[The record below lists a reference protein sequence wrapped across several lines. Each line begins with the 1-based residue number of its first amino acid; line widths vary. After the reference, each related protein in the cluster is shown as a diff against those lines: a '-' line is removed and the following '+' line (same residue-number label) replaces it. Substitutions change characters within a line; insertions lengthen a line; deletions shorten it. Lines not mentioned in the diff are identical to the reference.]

1 MNSYKVLK
9 FDEAFVYLI
18 QDGKIK
24 KVARDLF
31 DFDIKLGD
39 TVDYIQDGDIVVV
52 LPSQKATDE
61 VVDDE
66 ASTKSALLQGIL
78 NLFLETL
85 AIHNNDLGNLKK
97 IFSQLLVTL
106 FMAWSLIGVILIE
119 FLLLL
124 ESLIVFECLALERS
138 RLGRIGRKGLVR
150 RAVFHVDGVNVVYEA
165 HDLIV
170 VHEIGQPAAELGR
183 EVIFAV
189 GKCASTAEAAHRVAH
204 AAMDALLDLA
214 RDDGAVS

>member
-52 LPSQKATDE
+52 LPSQKATDK
-61 VVDDE
+61 VVYDE

-119 FLLLL
+119 SLLLL
-124 ESLIVFECLALERS
+124 ESLIVFVWWLLVKGVRSLHLVDNSRRYMAYRKEKKATQNRENREEEERLLRLALAQE
-138 RLGRIGRKGLVR
+138 KTKQTETK
-150 RAVFHVDGVNVVYEA
+150 ATD
-165 HDLIV
+165 D
-170 VHEIGQPAAELGR
+170 
-183 EVIFAV
+183 
-189 GKCASTAEAAHRVAH
+189 ASASEEQAPTSKE
-204 AAMDALLDLA
+204 DTEEN
-214 RDDGAVS
+214 

>member
-9 FDEAFVYLI
+9 FDEVFVYLI

-52 LPSQKATDE
+52 LPSQKATDK
-61 VVDDE
+61 VVYDE

-85 AIHNNDLGNLKK
+85 AIHNNDLSNLKK

-124 ESLIVFECLALERS
+124 ESLIVFVWWLLVKGVRSLHLVDNSRRYMAYRKEKKSTQNRENREEEERLLRLALAQE
-138 RLGRIGRKGLVR
+138 KTKQTETK
-150 RAVFHVDGVNVVYEA
+150 ATD
-165 HDLIV
+165 D
-170 VHEIGQPAAELGR
+170 
-183 EVIFAV
+183 
-189 GKCASTAEAAHRVAH
+189 ASASEEQAPTSKE
-204 AAMDALLDLA
+204 DTEEN
-214 RDDGAVS
+214 

>member
-39 TVDYIQDGDIVVV
+39 TIDYIQDGDIVVV
-52 LPSQKATDE
+52 LPSQKATDK
-61 VVDDE
+61 VVYDE

-124 ESLIVFECLALERS
+124 ESLIVFVWWLLVKGVRSLHLVDNSRRYMAYRKEKKATQNRENREEEERLLRLALAQE
-138 RLGRIGRKGLVR
+138 KTKQTETK
-150 RAVFHVDGVNVVYEA
+150 ATD
-165 HDLIV
+165 D
-170 VHEIGQPAAELGR
+170 
-183 EVIFAV
+183 
-189 GKCASTAEAAHRVAH
+189 ASASEEQAPTSKE
-204 AAMDALLDLA
+204 DTEEN
-214 RDDGAVS
+214 

>member
-39 TVDYIQDGDIVVV
+39 TVDYIQDGDIVVI
-52 LPSQKATDE
+52 LPSQKATDK
-61 VVDDE
+61 VVYDE

-124 ESLIVFECLALERS
+124 ESLIVFVWWLLVKGIRSLHLVDNSRSYMAFRKEKKATQNRENREEEERLLRLALAQE
-138 RLGRIGRKGLVR
+138 KTKQTETK
-150 RAVFHVDGVNVVYEA
+150 ATD
-165 HDLIV
+165 D
-170 VHEIGQPAAELGR
+170 
-183 EVIFAV
+183 
-189 GKCASTAEAAHRVAH
+189 ASASEEQAPTSKE
-204 AAMDALLDLA
+204 DTEEN
-214 RDDGAVS
+214 

>member
-24 KVARDLF
+24 KVARDFF

-52 LPSQKATDE
+52 LPSQKATDK
-61 VVDDE
+61 VVYDE

-119 FLLLL
+119 SLLLL
-124 ESLIVFECLALERS
+124 ESLIVFVWWLLVKGVRSLHLVDNSRRYMAYRKEKKATQNRENREEEERLLRLALAQE
-138 RLGRIGRKGLVR
+138 KTKQTETK
-150 RAVFHVDGVNVVYEA
+150 ATD
-165 HDLIV
+165 D
-170 VHEIGQPAAELGR
+170 
-183 EVIFAV
+183 
-189 GKCASTAEAAHRVAH
+189 ASASEEQAPTSKE
-204 AAMDALLDLA
+204 DTEEN
-214 RDDGAVS
+214 

>member
-39 TVDYIQDGDIVVV
+39 TVDYIQDGDVVVV
-52 LPSQKATDE
+52 LPSQKATDK
-61 VVDDE
+61 VVYDE

-124 ESLIVFECLALERS
+124 ESLIVFVWWLLVKGVRSLHLVDNSRRYMAYRKEKKATQNRENREEEERLLRLALAQE
-138 RLGRIGRKGLVR
+138 KTKQTETK
-150 RAVFHVDGVNVVYEA
+150 ATD
-165 HDLIV
+165 D
-170 VHEIGQPAAELGR
+170 
-183 EVIFAV
+183 
-189 GKCASTAEAAHRVAH
+189 ASASEEQAPTSKE
-204 AAMDALLDLA
+204 DTEEN
-214 RDDGAVS
+214 

>member
-39 TVDYIQDGDIVVV
+39 KVDYIQDGDIVVV
-52 LPSQKATDE
+52 LPSQKATDK

-66 ASTKSALLQGIL
+66 ALTKSALLQGIL

-124 ESLIVFECLALERS
+124 ESLIVFVWWLLVKGVRSLHLVDNSRRYMAYRKEKKATQNRENREEEERLLRLALAQE
-138 RLGRIGRKGLVR
+138 KTKQTETK
-150 RAVFHVDGVNVVYEA
+150 ATD
-165 HDLIV
+165 D
-170 VHEIGQPAAELGR
+170 
-183 EVIFAV
+183 
-189 GKCASTAEAAHRVAH
+189 ASASEEQAPTSKE
-204 AAMDALLDLA
+204 DTEEN
-214 RDDGAVS
+214 

>member
-1 MNSYKVLK
+1 MNCYKVLK
-9 FDEAFVYLI
+9 FDKAFVYLI

-124 ESLIVFECLALERS
+124 ESLIVFVWWLLVKGVRSLHLVDNSRRYMAYRKEKKATQNRENREEEERLLRLALAQE
-138 RLGRIGRKGLVR
+138 KTKQTETK
-150 RAVFHVDGVNVVYEA
+150 ATD
-165 HDLIV
+165 D
-170 VHEIGQPAAELGR
+170 
-183 EVIFAV
+183 
-189 GKCASTAEAAHRVAH
+189 ASASEEQAPTSKE
-204 AAMDALLDLA
+204 DTEEN
-214 RDDGAVS
+214 

>member
-31 DFDIKLGD
+31 DFNIKLGD

-52 LPSQKATDE
+52 LPSQKATDKVVYDE
-61 VVDDE
+61 V
-66 ASTKSALLQGIL
+66 STKSALLQGIL

-124 ESLIVFECLALERS
+124 ESLIVFVWWLLVKGVRSLHLVDNSRRYMAYRKEKKATQNRENREEEERLLRLALAQE
-138 RLGRIGRKGLVR
+138 KTKQTETK
-150 RAVFHVDGVNVVYEA
+150 ATD
-165 HDLIV
+165 D
-170 VHEIGQPAAELGR
+170 
-183 EVIFAV
+183 
-189 GKCASTAEAAHRVAH
+189 ASASEEQAPTSKE
-204 AAMDALLDLA
+204 DTEEN
-214 RDDGAVS
+214 

>member
-39 TVDYIQDGDIVVV
+39 TVDYIQDGDIVVI
-52 LPSQKATDE
+52 LPSQKATDK
-61 VVDDE
+61 VVYDE

-85 AIHNNDLGNLKK
+85 AIHNNDLSNLKK

-124 ESLIVFECLALERS
+124 ESLIVFVWWLLVKGVRSLHLVDNSRRYMAYRKEKKATQNRENREEEERLLRLALAQE
-138 RLGRIGRKGLVR
+138 KTKQTETK
-150 RAVFHVDGVNVVYEA
+150 ATD
-165 HDLIV
+165 D
-170 VHEIGQPAAELGR
+170 
-183 EVIFAV
+183 
-189 GKCASTAEAAHRVAH
+189 ASASEEQAPTSKE
-204 AAMDALLDLA
+204 DTEEN
-214 RDDGAVS
+214 

>member
-39 TVDYIQDGDIVVV
+39 TVDYIQDGDIVVI
-52 LPSQKATDE
+52 LPSQKATDK
-61 VVDDE
+61 VVYDE

-124 ESLIVFECLALERS
+124 ESLIVFVWWLLVKGIRRLHLVDNSRRYMAYRKEKKATQNRENREEEERLLRLALAQE
-138 RLGRIGRKGLVR
+138 KTKQTETK
-150 RAVFHVDGVNVVYEA
+150 ATD
-165 HDLIV
+165 D
-170 VHEIGQPAAELGR
+170 
-183 EVIFAV
+183 
-189 GKCASTAEAAHRVAH
+189 ASASEEQAPTSKE
-204 AAMDALLDLA
+204 DTEEN
-214 RDDGAVS
+214 